1 MNIVGKRKWY
11 FLISALII
19 VPGIISLII
28 PPAVKAGI
36 DFSSGS
42 AFEVT
47 FDRFVGEEEVVVEE
61 ELVRAALDK
70 KGHGDARIQKLSLS
84 TVFIRTKELGEGDRN
99 RIEEQLVQDVGPVSS
114 ISKVETVSPEVAGET
129 VRNAII
135 AVMVAALGI
144 LLYITWAFRHIPGSF
159 RYGVAAVLALVHD
172 ILIIVGI
179 FSILGKVIGL
189 EVNVMFVVGLL
200 AVAGYSVNDTIVV
213 FDRIRENVARDLDR
227 PLGESVNISIME
239 SMGRSLGTSLTTTFA
254 LTALILIGGATLRE
268 FLMVLLIG
276 TIAGTYSSIFIAS
289 QFLVMWEL
297 GEVGQF
303 FRFINPIRRLR
314 GARA

>member
-28 PPAVKAGI
+28 PPAVQPGI

-47 FDRFVGEEEVVVEE
+47 FQASVDEEP
-61 ELVRAALDK
+61 VRSAMAEAD
-70 KGHGDARIQKLSLS
+70 HADARIQKLSDS
-84 TVFIRTKELGEGDRN
+84 TMFIRTKELQEGERDEIQAVLERS
-99 RIEEQLVQDVGPVSS
+99 VAPVDF

-129 VRNAII
+129 VRNAVI
-135 AVMVAALGI
+135 AVMVAAVGI

-172 ILIIVGI
+172 VLIIIGI

-213 FDRIRENVARDLDR
+213 FDRIRENVARDIDR
-227 PLGESVNISIME
+227 PLAESVNISIME

-254 LTALILIGGATLRE
+254 LLALILIGGLTLRE
-268 FLMVLLIG
+268 FLLVLLIG
-276 TIAGTYSSIFIAS
+276 TVAGTYSSIFIAS

-297 GEVGQF
+297 GEIGRF
-303 FRFINPIRRLR
+303 FRLVNPIRRLR

>member
-1 MNIVGKRKWY
+1 MNIVGKRRLY
-11 FLISALII
+11 FLLSALVL

-28 PPAVKAGI
+28 PPAIKAGI

-47 FDRFVGEEEVVVEE
+47 FSREVQEEEV
-61 ELVRAALDK
+61 RGAMGDA
-70 KGHGDARIQKLSLS
+70 GHSDARIQKLSS
-84 TVFIRTKELGEGDRN
+84 DAVFIRTKELQEGERDRLQAAL
-99 RIEEQLVQDVGPVSS
+99 EQAVAPVLA

-135 AVMVAALGI
+135 AVMVAAAGI

-159 RYGVAAVLALVHD
+159 RYGVAAILALAHD

-179 FSILGKVIGL
+179 FAFLGKVIDL

-213 FDRIRENVARDLDR
+213 FDRIRENVARDVDR
-227 PLGESVNISIME
+227 PLAESVNISIME
-239 SMGRSLGTSLTTTFA
+239 SMGRSLGTSLTTIFA
-254 LTALILIGGATLRE
+254 LLTLILIGGPTLRE
-268 FLMVLLIG
+268 FLLVLIIG
-276 TIAGTYSSIFIAS
+276 AVAGTYSSIFIAS

-297 GEVGQF
+297 GEVGRF
-303 FRFINPIRRLR
+303 FRFFRLSRLR
-314 GARA
+314 PART

>member
-1 MNIVGKRKWY
+1 MDIVGKRKWY
-11 FLISALII
+11 FLISALVVI
-19 VPGIISLII
+19 PGIISLII
-28 PPAVKAGI
+28 PPAVQPGI

-42 AFEVT
+42 GFEVT
-47 FDRFVGEEEVVVEE
+47 FVESVEE
-61 ELVRAALDK
+61 EPVRAAMSDAD
-70 KGHGDARIQKLSLS
+70 HPDARIQKLSAN
-84 TVFIRTKELGEGDRN
+84 TVFVRTKELQEGERDEIQAALERDIGTV
-99 RIEEQLVQDVGPVSS
+99 EA

-129 VRNAII
+129 VRNAVI
-135 AVMVAALGI
+135 AVMVAAVGI

-159 RYGVAAVLALVHD
+159 RYGVAAVFALVHD
-172 ILIIVGI
+172 ILIIIGI

-213 FDRIRENVARDLDR
+213 FDRIRENVARDIDR

-254 LTALILIGGATLRE
+254 LLALILIGGATLRE
-268 FLMVLLIG
+268 FLLVLLIG

-297 GEVGQF
+297 GELGQF
-303 FRFINPIRRLR
+303 FRTVNPIRRLR

>member
-1 MNIVGKRKWY
+1 MNIVGKRRLY
-11 FLISALII
+11 FLLSAIVL

-28 PPAVKAGI
+28 PPAIKAGI

-47 FDRFVGEEEVVVEE
+47 FSREVQEEEV
-61 ELVRAALDK
+61 RGAMGDA
-70 KGHGDARIQKLSLS
+70 GHSDARIQKLSS
-84 TVFIRTKELGEGDRN
+84 DAVFIRTKELQEGERDRLQAAL
-99 RIEEQLVQDVGPVSS
+99 EQAVAPVLA

-129 VRNAII
+129 VRNAVI
-135 AVMVAALGI
+135 AVMVAAAGI

-159 RYGVAAVLALVHD
+159 RYGVAAILALAHD

-179 FSILGKVIGL
+179 FAFLGKVIDL

-213 FDRIRENVARDLDR
+213 FDRIRENVARDVDR
-227 PLGESVNISIME
+227 PLAESVNISIME
-239 SMGRSLGTSLTTTFA
+239 SMGRSLGTSLTTIFA
-254 LTALILIGGATLRE
+254 LLTLILIGGPTLRE
-268 FLMVLLIG
+268 FLLVLIIG
-276 TIAGTYSSIFIAS
+276 AVAGTYSSIFIAS

-297 GEVGQF
+297 GEVGRF
-303 FRFINPIRRLR
+303 FRFFRLSRLR
-314 GARA
+314 PART

>member
-11 FLISALII
+11 FLISALVLI
-19 VPGIISLII
+19 PGIISLII
-28 PPAVKAGI
+28 PPAVRPGI

-47 FDRFVGEEEVVVEE
+47 FQGPVEE
-61 ELVRAALDK
+61 EPVRAAMATVD
-70 KGHGDARIQKLSLS
+70 HADARIQKLSAS
-84 TVFIRTKELGEGDRN
+84 TVFIRTKELQDQERGE
-99 RIEEQLVQDVGPVSS
+99 IEEALEANVAPVDF

-129 VRNAII
+129 VRNAVI
-135 AVMVAALGI
+135 AVMVAAVGI

-159 RYGVAAVLALVHD
+159 RYGVAAVFALIHD
-172 ILIIVGI
+172 ILIIIGI

-213 FDRIRENVARDLDR
+213 FDRIRENVARDIDR
-227 PLGESVNISIME
+227 PLAESVNISIME

-254 LTALILIGGATLRE
+254 LLALILIGGLTLRE
-268 FLMVLLIG
+268 FLLVLLIG

-289 QFLVMWEL
+289 QFLVMWEM
-297 GEVGQF
+297 GEIGRF
-303 FRFINPIRRLR
+303 FRLVNPIRRLR

>member
-1 MNIVGKRKWY
+1 MNIVGKRRWY
-11 FLISALII
+11 FLISALIL

-28 PPAVKAGI
+28 PPAVRAGI

-47 FDRFVGEEEVVVEE
+47 FEQAVEE
-61 ELVRAALDK
+61 EPVRAAMAKAD
-70 KGHGDARIQKLSLS
+70 HADARIQKLSAS
-84 TVFIRTKELGEGDRN
+84 TVFIRTKELQEGERDKIQGVLKDN
-99 RIEEQLVQDVGPVSS
+99 VAPVNA
-114 ISKVETVSPEVAGET
+114 ISKVETVSPEVAVET
-129 VRNAII
+129 VRNAVI
-135 AVMVAALGI
+135 AVLVAAVGI
-144 LLYITWAFRHIPGSF
+144 LLYITWAFRHIPGSL

-172 ILIIVGI
+172 MVIIIGI
-179 FSILGKVIGL
+179 FSILGKLFGL

-227 PLGESVNISIME
+227 PLAESVNISIME

-254 LTALILIGGATLRE
+254 LLALLLIGGATLRE
-268 FLMVLLIG
+268 FLLVLLIG
-276 TIAGTYSSIFIAS
+276 TVAGTYSSIFIAS

-297 GEVGQF
+297 GEIGSF
-303 FRFINPIRRLR
+303 FRMVNPIRRLR
-314 GARA
+314 AARS

>member
-11 FLISALII
+11 FLISALVLI
-19 VPGIISLII
+19 PGIISLII
-28 PPAVKAGI
+28 PPAMQPGI

-47 FDRFVGEEEVVVEE
+47 FTEAVEE
-61 ELVRAALDK
+61 EPVRAAMAEAD
-70 KGHGDARIQKLSLS
+70 HADARIQKLS
-84 TVFIRTKELGEGDRN
+84 TDTMFIRTKELQEGERDQIQAVLAR
-99 RIEEQLVQDVGPVSS
+99 EVAPVDF
-114 ISKVETVSPEVAGET
+114 ISKVETVSPEVAAET
-129 VRNAII
+129 VRNAVI
-135 AVMVAALGI
+135 AVMVAAVGI

-159 RYGVAAVLALVHD
+159 RYGVAAVLALIHD
-172 ILIIVGI
+172 VLIIIGI

-213 FDRIRENVARDLDR
+213 FDRIRENVARDIDR

-254 LTALILIGGATLRE
+254 LLALILIGGATLRE

-297 GEVGQF
+297 GEIGRF
-303 FRFINPIRRLR
+303 FRFVNPIRRLR
-314 GARA
+314 RARA

>member
-1 MNIVGKRKWY
+1 MNIVGKRRLY
-11 FLISALII
+11 FLLSAI
-19 VPGIISLII
+19 VLLPGIISLII
-28 PPAVKAGI
+28 PPAINAGI

-47 FDRFVGEEEVVVEE
+47 FSREVQEEEV
-61 ELVRAALDK
+61 RGAMGDA
-70 KGHGDARIQKLSLS
+70 GHSDARIQKLSS
-84 TVFIRTKELGEGDRN
+84 DAVFIRTKELQEGERDRLQVAL
-99 RIEEQLVQDVGPVSS
+99 EQAVAPVLA

-135 AVMVAALGI
+135 AVMVAAAGI

-159 RYGVAAVLALVHD
+159 RYGVAAILALAHD

-179 FSILGKVIGL
+179 FAFLGKVIDL

-213 FDRIRENVARDLDR
+213 FDRIRENVARNVDR
-227 PLGESVNISIME
+227 PLAESVNISIME
-239 SMGRSLGTSLTTTFA
+239 SMGRSLGTSLTTIFA
-254 LTALILIGGATLRE
+254 LLTLILIGGPTLRE
-268 FLMVLLIG
+268 FLLVLIIG
-276 TIAGTYSSIFIAS
+276 AVAGTYSSIFIAS

-297 GEVGQF
+297 GEVGRF
-303 FRFINPIRRLR
+303 FRFFRLSRLR
-314 GARA
+314 PART

>member
-1 MNIVGKRKWY
+1 MNIVGKRRLY
-11 FLISALII
+11 FLLSALVL

-28 PPAVKAGI
+28 PPAIKAGI

-47 FDRFVGEEEVVVEE
+47 FSREVQEEEV
-61 ELVRAALDK
+61 RGAMGDA
-70 KGHGDARIQKLSLS
+70 GHSDARIQKLSS
-84 TVFIRTKELGEGDRN
+84 DAVFIRTKELQEGERDRLQAAL
-99 RIEEQLVQDVGPVSS
+99 EQAVAPVLA

-135 AVMVAALGI
+135 AVMVAAAGI

-159 RYGVAAVLALVHD
+159 RYGVAAILALAHD

-179 FSILGKVIGL
+179 FAFLGKVIDL

-213 FDRIRENVARDLDR
+213 FDRIRENVARNVDR
-227 PLGESVNISIME
+227 PLAESVNISIME
-239 SMGRSLGTSLTTTFA
+239 SMGRSLGTSLTTIFA
-254 LTALILIGGATLRE
+254 LLTLILIGGPTLRE
-268 FLMVLLIG
+268 FLLVLIIG
-276 TIAGTYSSIFIAS
+276 AAAGTYSSIFIAS

-297 GEVGQF
+297 GEVGRF
-303 FRFINPIRRLR
+303 FRFFRLSRLR
-314 GARA
+314 PART

>member
-1 MNIVGKRKWY
+1 MNIVGKRRWY
-11 FLISALII
+11 FIISALVI

-28 PPAVKAGI
+28 PPAVQPGI

-47 FDRFVGEEEVVVEE
+47 FQEAVEE
-61 ELVRAALDK
+61 EPVRAAMSEAD
-70 KGHGDARIQKLSLS
+70 HADARIQKLSA
-84 TVFIRTKELGEGDRN
+84 TTMFIRTKELQEGERDEIQAVLARS
-99 RIEEQLVQDVGPVSS
+99 VAPVDF

-129 VRNAII
+129 VRNAVI
-135 AVMVAALGI
+135 AVMVAAVGI

-159 RYGVAAVLALVHD
+159 RYGVAAVLALIHD
-172 ILIIVGI
+172 VLIIIGI

-213 FDRIRENVARDLDR
+213 FDRIRENVARDIDR
-227 PLGESVNISIME
+227 PLAESVNISIME

-254 LTALILIGGATLRE
+254 LLALILIGGLTLRE
-268 FLMVLLIG
+268 FLLVLLIG

-289 QFLVMWEL
+289 QFLVMWEM
-297 GEVGQF
+297 GEIGRF

-314 GARA
+314 SAQA

>member
-11 FLISALII
+11 FIISALVI

-28 PPAVKAGI
+28 PPAVQPGI

-47 FDRFVGEEEVVVEE
+47 FEQAVEE
-61 ELVRAALDK
+61 EPVRAAMATV
-70 KGHGDARIQKLSLS
+70 GHADARIQKLSSS
-84 TVFIRTKELGEGDRN
+84 TVFIRTKELQEGERDD
-99 RIEEQLVQDVGPVSS
+99 IQAALAASIAPVDF

-129 VRNAII
+129 VRNAVI
-135 AVMVAALGI
+135 AVMVAAVGI

-172 ILIIVGI
+172 VLIIIGI

-213 FDRIRENVARDLDR
+213 FDRIRENVARDIDR
-227 PLGESVNISIME
+227 PLAESVNISIME

-254 LTALILIGGATLRE
+254 LLALILIGGLTLRE

-276 TIAGTYSSIFIAS
+276 TVAGTYSSIFIAS
-289 QFLVMWEL
+289 QFLVMWEM
-297 GEVGQF
+297 GEIGRF
-303 FRFINPIRRLR
+303 FRLINPIRRLR

>member
-28 PPAVKAGI
+28 PPAVRPGI

-47 FDRFVGEEEVVVEE
+47 FQASVDEEP
-61 ELVRAALDK
+61 VRSAMAEAD
-70 KGHGDARIQKLSLS
+70 HPDARIQKLSDS
-84 TVFIRTKELGEGDRN
+84 TVFIRTKELQEGERDEIQAVLERS
-99 RIEEQLVQDVGPVSS
+99 VAPVDF

-129 VRNAII
+129 VRNAVI
-135 AVMVAALGI
+135 AVMVAAVGI

-172 ILIIVGI
+172 ILIIIGI

-213 FDRIRENVARDLDR
+213 FDRIRENVARDIDR
-227 PLGESVNISIME
+227 PLAESVNISIME

-254 LTALILIGGATLRE
+254 LLALILIGGLTLRE
-268 FLMVLLIG
+268 FLLVLLIG

-289 QFLVMWEL
+289 QFLVMWEM
-297 GEVGQF
+297 GEIGRF
-303 FRFINPIRRLR
+303 FRLVNPIRRLR

>member
-11 FLISALII
+11 FLISALIL

-28 PPAVKAGI
+28 PPAVQPGI

-47 FDRFVGEEEVVVEE
+47 FQQTVEE
-61 ELVRAALDK
+61 EPVRLAMGEA
-70 KGHGDARIQKLSLS
+70 GHGDARVQKLSS
-84 TVFIRTKELGEGDRN
+84 DTMFIRTKELGEGERDQ
-99 RIEEQLVQDVGPVSS
+99 IQAVLADSVAPVDF

-129 VRNAII
+129 VRNAVI

-172 ILIIVGI
+172 VFIIIGI
-179 FSILGKVIGL
+179 FSILGKIIGL

-213 FDRIRENVARDLDR
+213 FDRIRENVARDIDR
-227 PLGESVNISIME
+227 PLAESVNISIME

-254 LTALILIGGATLRE
+254 LLALILIGGATLRE
-268 FLMVLLIG
+268 FLLVLLIG
-276 TIAGTYSSIFIAS
+276 TIAGTYS
-289 QFLVMWEL
+289 
-297 GEVGQF
+297 
-303 FRFINPIRRLR
+303 
-314 GARA
+314 

>member
-1 MNIVGKRKWY
+1 MNIVGKRRLY
-11 FLISALII
+11 FLLSAI
-19 VPGIISLII
+19 VLLPGIISLII
-28 PPAVKAGI
+28 PPAINAGI

-47 FDRFVGEEEVVVEE
+47 FSREVQEEEV
-61 ELVRAALDK
+61 RGAMGDA
-70 KGHGDARIQKLSLS
+70 GHSDARIQKLSS
-84 TVFIRTKELGEGDRN
+84 DAVFIRTKELQEGERDRLQAAL
-99 RIEEQLVQDVGPVSS
+99 EQAVAPVLA

-135 AVMVAALGI
+135 AVMVAAAGI

-159 RYGVAAVLALVHD
+159 RYGVAAILALAHD

-179 FSILGKVIGL
+179 FAFLGKVIDL

-213 FDRIRENVARDLDR
+213 FDRIRENVARNVDR
-227 PLGESVNISIME
+227 PLAESVNISIME
-239 SMGRSLGTSLTTTFA
+239 SMGRSLGTSLTTIFA
-254 LTALILIGGATLRE
+254 LLTLILIGGPTLRE
-268 FLMVLLIG
+268 FLLVLIIG
-276 TIAGTYSSIFIAS
+276 AVAGTYSSIFIAS

-297 GEVGQF
+297 GEVGRF
-303 FRFINPIRRLR
+303 FRFFRLSRLR
-314 GARA
+314 PART

>member
-1 MNIVGKRKWY
+1 MNIVGKRRWY
-11 FLISALII
+11 FIISALVI

-28 PPAVKAGI
+28 PPAVQPGI

-47 FDRFVGEEEVVVEE
+47 FQEAVEE
-61 ELVRAALDK
+61 EPVRAAMAEAD
-70 KGHGDARIQKLSLS
+70 HADARIQKLSA
-84 TVFIRTKELGEGDRN
+84 TTMFIRTKELQEGERDE
-99 RIEEQLVQDVGPVSS
+99 IQAVLAQSVAPVDF

-129 VRNAII
+129 VRNAVI
-135 AVMVAALGI
+135 AVMVAAVGI

-159 RYGVAAVLALVHD
+159 RYGVAAVLALIHD
-172 ILIIVGI
+172 VLIIIGI

-213 FDRIRENVARDLDR
+213 FDRIRENVARDIDR
-227 PLGESVNISIME
+227 PLAESVNISIME

-254 LTALILIGGATLRE
+254 LLALILIGGLTLRE
-268 FLMVLLIG
+268 FLLVLLIG

-289 QFLVMWEL
+289 QFLVMWEM
-297 GEVGQF
+297 GEIGRF

-314 GARA
+314 SAQA